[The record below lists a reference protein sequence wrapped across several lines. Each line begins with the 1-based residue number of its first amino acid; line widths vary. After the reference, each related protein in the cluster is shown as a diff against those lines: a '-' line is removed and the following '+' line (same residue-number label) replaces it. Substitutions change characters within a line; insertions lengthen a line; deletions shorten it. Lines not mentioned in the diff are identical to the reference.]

1 MARKPAQVYN
11 VHKVQDGSQIVT
23 GVSLALAR
31 SEAARL
37 NAEARVP
44 LSRSAPDIPH
54 TEPNRPTGMVN
65 GEVSRYEVRTPE
77 GIVVK

>member
-1 MARKPAQVYN
+1 MARTPAQSYN

-37 NAEARVP
+37 CAEARVRVGSTIDGVP
-44 LSRSAPDIPH
+44 IYA
-54 TEPNRPTGMVN
+54 GMAH
-65 GEVSRYEVRTPE
+65 GEISRYEVRTAT
-77 GIVVK
+77 GLVVR

>member
-1 MARKPAQVYN
+1 MARKPAQTYN
-11 VHKVQDGSQIVT
+11 VHKVQDGSQIIT

-37 NAEARVP
+37 NAEARVVDRID
-44 LSRSAPDIPH
+44 SEGRTIYA
-54 TEPNRPTGMVN
+54 GMVN
-65 GEVSRYEVRTPE
+65 GEISQYEVRSAA

>member
-1 MARKPAQVYN
+1 MARKPAQTYN

-37 NAEARVP
+37 NAEARVVDRID
-44 LSRSAPDIPH
+44 SEGRTIYA
-54 TEPNRPTGMVN
+54 GMVN
-65 GEVSRYEVRTPE
+65 GEISRYEVRSAA
-77 GIVVK
+77 GLVIK